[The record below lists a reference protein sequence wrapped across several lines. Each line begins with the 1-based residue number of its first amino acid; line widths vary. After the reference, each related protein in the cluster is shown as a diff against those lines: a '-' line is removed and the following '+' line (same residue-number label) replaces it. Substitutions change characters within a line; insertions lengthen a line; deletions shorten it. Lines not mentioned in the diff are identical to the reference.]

1 MQRQEGE
8 GIVTYIGKCK
18 AMTPHYR
25 KGTYVRCD
33 VCVSG
38 GRRVGALDRGCRS
51 NWRRGAEQ
59 QWQRS
64 RVTALSSIY
73 CRSSL
78 KCPGFF
84 AFCQIVNG

>member
-1 MQRQEGE
+1 MERCKIGLSELKRRSEEEGE

-51 NWRRGAEQ
+51 NWREEQ
-59 QWQRS
+59 SNSS
-64 RVTALSSIY
+64 RDT
-73 CRSSL
+73 
-78 KCPGFF
+78 G
-84 AFCQIVNG
+84 

>member
-1 MQRQEGE
+1 MAGGIVQRQEEGE

-51 NWRRGAEQ
+51 NREVEKSFSSKIQ
-59 QWQRS
+59 STESQRVQS
-64 RVTALSSIY
+64 
-73 CRSSL
+73 
-78 KCPGFF
+78 
-84 AFCQIVNG
+84 N